1 VSVSFDLKKL
11 ERRLTEIEKVFLPEA
26 AEKAL
31 ASLRDSNNIHTFFRV
46 YSFPTVHCFTDETIN
61 NGMPIVAA
69 GMFAPHVVV
78 VNQQGI
84 AQSFKGFG
92 EDGNVLLEEEE

>member
-1 VSVSFDLKKL
+1 MNPVFRVSWEMD
-11 ERRLTEIEKVFLPEA
+11 IEAAHSAEA

-31 ASLRDSNNIHTFFRV
+31 ASMKDKNNIHTFVRV
-46 YSFPTVHCFTDETIN
+46 YSYATIHCFTDESIN
-61 NGMPIVAA
+61 NGMPIVAD
-69 GMFAPHVVV
+69 GPFAPHLLI

-84 AQSFKGFG
+84 AKSFKGFG

>member
-1 VSVSFDLKKL
+1 MSSVFRVSWEMD
-11 ERRLTEIEKVFLPEA
+11 IEAVHSAEA

-46 YSFPTVHCFTDETIN
+46 YSFPTVHCFTEETIN
-61 NGMPIVAA
+61 NGMPIVAE
-69 GMFAPHVVV
+69 GPFAPHVLV

-84 AQSFKGFG
+84 AKSFKGFG
-92 EDGNVLLEEEE
+92 ENGTILLEEEE

>member
-1 VSVSFDLKKL
+1 MSSVFRVSWEMD
-11 ERRLTEIEKVFLPEA
+11 IEAVHSAEA

-46 YSFPTVHCFTDETIN
+46 YSFPTVHCFTEETIN
-61 NGMPIVAA
+61 NGMPIVAE
-69 GMFAPHVVV
+69 GPFAPHVLV

-84 AQSFKGFG
+84 AKSFKGFG
-92 EDGNVLLEEEE
+92 EDGTILLEEEE

>member
-1 VSVSFDLKKL
+1 VSDVYRVSWEMD
-11 ERRLTEIEKVFLPEA
+11 IEAAHSAEA

-46 YSFPTVHCFTDETIN
+46 YSFPTVHCFTEETIN
-61 NGMPIVAA
+61 NGMPIVAE
-69 GMFAPHVVV
+69 GPFAPHVLV

-84 AQSFKGFG
+84 AKSFKGFDI
-92 EDGNVLLEEEE
+92 DGTILLEEEE

>member
-1 VSVSFDLKKL
+1 MSSVFRVSWEMD
-11 ERRLTEIEKVFLPEA
+11 IEAAHSAEA

-31 ASLRDSNNIHTFFRV
+31 VSLKDSNNIHTFFRV

-78 VNQQGI
+78 VDQQGT
-84 AQSFKGFG
+84 AHSFNGFNEEG
-92 EDGNVLLEEEE
+92 DILLGEEE

>member
-1 VSVSFDLKKL
+1 
-11 ERRLTEIEKVFLPEA
+11 
-26 AEKAL
+26 
-31 ASLRDSNNIHTFFRV
+31 
-46 YSFPTVHCFTDETIN
+46 
-61 NGMPIVAA
+61 MPIVAA

>member
-1 VSVSFDLKKL
+1 MSSVFRVSWEMD
-11 ERRLTEIEKVFLPEA
+11 IEAAHSAEA

-31 ASLRDSNNIHTFFRV
+31 VSLKDSNNIHTFFRV

-84 AQSFKGFG
+84 AQSFKGFDEEG
-92 EDGNVLLEEEE
+92 DILLGEEE

>member
-1 VSVSFDLKKL
+1 MSDVYRVSWEMD
-11 ERRLTEIEKVFLPEA
+11 IEAAHSAEA

-78 VNQQGI
+78 VNQEGI